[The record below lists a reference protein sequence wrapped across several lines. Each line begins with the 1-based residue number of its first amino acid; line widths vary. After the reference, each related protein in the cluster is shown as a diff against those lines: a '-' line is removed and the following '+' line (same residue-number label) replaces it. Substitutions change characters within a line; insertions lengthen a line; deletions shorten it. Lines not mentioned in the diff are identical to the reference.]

1 MLVGN
6 QGSFQVGMKV
16 LVLGNI
22 FDIVDR
28 IAPTGS
34 SIDQSIFIDIDVAR
48 AMAHERF
55 TQDDEYHTFDKGQ
68 NLDELDYPAT

>member
-1 MLVGN
+1 MLENNDMLVGN

-48 AMAHERF
+48 AMADVYKR
-55 TQDDEYHTFDKGQ
+55 QP
-68 NLDELDYPAT
+68 L